1 MTSRTTRLAA
11 AVAILAFLVSGVALA
26 DETPRTTQ
34 PADGTSE
41 AELRETVR
49 LENIRKAE
57 AAYRVRSIVGRAE
70 RAEAAGRDAEA
81 AELYA
86 QAVELEPVNA
96 KARLGLQATRD
107 RLGLV
112 TERLPL
118 IERTERESNIRRQEI
133 LFRFNAA
140 IAAATEG
147 IVSGKP
153 EGFQKARLEI
163 DRARIVR
170 DSDPAVFSTEGFA
183 DLDARLRDHET
194 ALSTAMQR
202 RADAVE
208 RARQKERARRIKAA
222 RVHDLRLEL

>member
-1 MTSRTTRLAA
+1 MR
-11 AVAILAFLVSGVALA
+11 
-26 DETPRTTQ
+26 
-34 PADGTSE
+34 
-41 AELRETVR
+41 
-49 LENIRKAE
+49 
-57 AAYRVRSIVGRAE
+57 
-70 RAEAAGRDAEA
+70 
-81 AELYA
+81 
-86 QAVELEPVNA
+86 
-96 KARLGLQATRD
+96 ATRD

-140 IAAATEG
+140 IAAATDG

-153 EGFQKARLEI
+153 DGFKKARLAI

-170 DSDPAVFSTEGFA
+170 DTHPAVFSAEGLA

-194 ALSTAMQR
+194 ALNAAIQR

-208 RARQKERARRIKAA
+208 RAREKERARRIKAA
-222 RVHDLRLEL
+222 RVHDIRLEL